1 MGQCER
7 GNWKLLQGSFG
18 VDSVLLGGKTASIE
32 GVTYAIPMDHDQ
44 RFKALIREF
53 FAEFLQLFFADWAA
67 RFDLSTIQWLE
78 TEALP
83 NPPEGSR
90 HQLDLVARMRT
101 KQRLTHQQGEEPEA
115 WLTLVHIE
123 IEARD
128 QTTRVKPRLPV
139 YYIHLRQQHQLPVL
153 PIVLYLKV
161 GMEGIGVDAYEEI
174 YGDLCLLRFQYL
186 YVGLPGLSGVEYVA
200 GDNWLGVALA
210 ALMSIPREQMVWL
223 GAEALR
229 RLSRAPLSDQQRFLL
244 GDCVE
249 AYLELD
255 ADQRREYDRL
265 IESTS
270 EEGLKAMNKTTYDR
284 GLEQGIEQG
293 IEQGEVRGAQR
304 MLLSAGRLKLD
315 EPPPQIIAR
324 IGQISDIDQLES
336 LLGRIADVDSWE
348 ELLQRA

>member
-1 MGQCER
+1 
-7 GNWKLLQGSFG
+7 
-18 VDSVLLGGKTASIE
+18 
-32 GVTYAIPMDHDQ
+32 MDHDQ

-90 HQLDLVARMRT
+90 HQLDLVARLRT
-101 KQRLTHQQGEEPEA
+101 KQRLADQQDEEPET

-161 GMEGIGVDAYEEI
+161 GLEGIGVDAYEEV

-186 YVGLPGLSGVEYVA
+186 YVGLPGLNAVQYVE

-210 ALMSIPREQMVWL
+210 ALMSIPKDQMVWL

-229 RLSRAPLSDQQRFLL
+229 RLSSAPLNDQQRFLL

-249 AYLELD
+249 AYLDLD
-255 ADQRREYDRL
+255 ADQRSEYDQL
-265 IESTS
+265 MESTS
-270 EEGLKAMNKTTYDR
+270 EKGLRAMNKTTYDR
-284 GLEQGIEQG
+284 GLEQGLELGQ
-293 IEQGEVRGAQR
+293 VRGAQR
-304 MLLSAGRLKLD
+304 MLLRAGRLKFD
-315 EPPPQIIAR
+315 EPSPHIIAR
-324 IGQISDIDQLES
+324 IGQIADIDQLES
-336 LLGRIADVDSWE
+336 LIDRIPNVGSWE
-348 ELLQRA
+348 ELLRDA